1 MVFFKKKE
9 EEEEN
14 VFSTRGE
21 KSIESPWVKPYSILS
36 SFSFFPLFFFFSLSF
51 FLNKI
56 PPQTIIT
63 FNLPQTG
70 LHLQNLHPQISQV
83 EGLKML
89 SFPEGFLVPH
99 LLLWEKESFPL
110 MPLKL
115 WGDPLSPCLSQDL
128 ASLKEEKYQLGE
140 GKKHLTFLTKI
151 SYRTICKAK
160 KS

>member
-1 MVFFKKKE
+1 MSQAIAKTIFYLKQLFF
-9 EEEEN
+9 
-14 VFSTRGE
+14 
-21 KSIESPWVKPYSILS
+21 
-36 SFSFFPLFFFFSLSF
+36 FFPLFFLFFSF
-51 FLNKI
+51 FFFFCFLNKI
-56 PPQTIIT
+56 SPQTIIT

-70 LHLQNLHPQISQV
+70 LHLQTLHPQISQA
-83 EGLKML
+83 EGLKTF

-140 GKKHLTFLTKI
+140 GKKRLTFLTKI
-151 SYRTICKAK
+151 SYRTICKTK